1 MKKKVALGA
10 AVVTFFLALLIT
22 LYPLI
27 STAYNRQHQS
37 QIHLQHLEQVEQAD
51 NQALEAAWELAEAY
65 NAALVPGVQDLER
78 FTPEQLEAAAEGYKD
93 LLDIAGDGILCYV
106 TIPKLD
112 ACLPVY
118 HGTSDDVLEL
128 GLGHLLGTSLPIGGS
143 SSHSVLTGHSGL
155 ASQRLLSDLDQL
167 EPGDVFYIEVL
178 DKTLAY
184 EVDQMKTVLPYETE
198 DLQIIPGQD
207 YCTLVTCTPFG
218 VNTHR
223 LLVRGTRI
231 PCEEAE
237 EIAAETVPEE
247 HPVSTWEQE
256 YWKGLSIGLG
266 AVALTGLAA
275 LGFWTYRRCRRE
287 SS

>member
-1 MKKKVALGA
+1 MKKKLALGA
-10 AVVTFFLALLIT
+10 AAVTFFLALLIT

-37 QIHLQHLEQVEQAD
+37 QIHLQHQEQVEQAD

-78 FTPEQLEAAAEGYKD
+78 FTPEQLETAAEGYKD
-93 LLDIAGDGILCYV
+93 LLDIAGDGIMCYV

-118 HGTSDDVLEL
+118 HGTSDAVLEL

-143 SSHSVLTGHSGL
+143 SSHSALTGHSGL

-184 EVDQMKTVLPYETE
+184 HVDQVKTVLPHETE

-231 PCEEAE
+231 PYEEASPG
-237 EIAAETVPEE
+237 AETTPTE
-247 HPVSTWEQE
+247 PVTSTWEQE
-256 YWKGLSIGLG
+256 YRNGILIGLG
-266 AVALTGLAA
+266 IVGLLAIITA
-275 LGFWTYRRCRRE
+275 FIWRIWRCKHE
-287 SS
+287 KS

>member
-37 QIHLQHLEQVEQAD
+37 QIHLQNQEQVEQAAD
-51 NQALEAAWELAEAY
+51 QALEAAWELAEAY
-65 NAALVPGVQDLER
+65 NAALVPGVQNLER

-118 HGTSDDVLEL
+118 HGTSDTVLEL

-184 EVDQMKTVLPYETE
+184 EVDQVKTVLPHETE

-231 PCEEAE
+231 PYEEA
-237 EIAAETVPEE
+237 APDAETAPTE
-247 HPVSTWEQE
+247 PVTSTWEQE
-256 YWKGLSIGLG
+256 YRNGILMGLG
-266 AVALTGLAA
+266 IVGLLAIITVII
-275 LGFWTYRRCRRE
+275 WRIWRCCKFE
-287 SS
+287 KS

>member
-1 MKKKVALGA
+1 MKKKLALGA

-37 QIHLQHLEQVEQAD
+37 QIHLQHQEQVDAAD
-51 NQALEAAWELAEAY
+51 DEALEAAWELAEAY

-78 FTPEQLEAAAEGYKD
+78 FTPEQLKAAAKGYKD

-106 TIPKLD
+106 TIPKLKT
-112 ACLPVY
+112 CLPVY
-118 HGTSDDVLEL
+118 HGTSDAVLEL

-143 SSHSVLTGHSGL
+143 SSHSVITGHSGL

-184 EVDQMKTVLPYETE
+184 EVDQIKTVLPYETE

-207 YCTLVTCTPFG
+207 YFTLVTCTPFG

-231 PCEEAE
+231 PYEEASPD
-237 EIAAETVPEE
+237 AETAPTE
-247 HPVSTWEQE
+247 PVTSTWEQE
-256 YWKGLSIGLG
+256 YRNGILIGMGIVGL
-266 AVALTGLAA
+266 LAIIMVII
-275 LGFWTYRRCRRE
+275 WRIWRCNHE
-287 SS
+287 KS

>member
-1 MKKKVALGA
+1 MKKKLALGA

-37 QIHLQHLEQVEQAD
+37 QIHLQHQEQVDAAD
-51 NQALEAAWELAEAY
+51 DEALEAAWELAEAY

-78 FTPEQLEAAAEGYKD
+78 FTPEQLKAAAKGYKD

-106 TIPKLD
+106 TIPKLKT
-112 ACLPVY
+112 CLPVY
-118 HGTSDDVLEL
+118 HGTSDAVLEL
-128 GLGHLLGTSLPIGGS
+128 GLGHLLGTSLPIGGGS
-143 SSHSVLTGHSGL
+143 THSVLTGHSGL

-231 PCEEAE
+231 PYEEAE

-266 AVALTGLAA
+266 AVALMGLAA
-275 LGFWTYRRCRRE
+275 LGIWTYRRCRRE

>member
-1 MKKKVALGA
+1 MKKKLALSA

-37 QIHLQHLEQVEQAD
+37 QIHLQHQEQVEQAD

-184 EVDQMKTVLPYETE
+184 EVDQMKTVLPHETE

-231 PCEEAE
+231 PYEGASPD
-237 EIAAETVPEE
+237 AETTPTE
-247 HPVSTWEQE
+247 HVTSTWEQE
-256 YWKGLSIGLG
+256 YRNGILMGLG
-266 AVALTGLAA
+266 IVGLLAIITVII
-275 LGFWTYRRCRRE
+275 WRIWRCKFE
-287 SS
+287 TL

>member
-37 QIHLQHLEQVEQAD
+37 QIHLQPQEQVEQAD
-51 NQALEAAWELAEAY
+51 NQALQAAWELAEAY

-78 FTPEQLEAAAEGYKD
+78 FSQEQLEAAAKGYKD
-93 LLDIAGDGILCYV
+93 LLNIAGDGIVCYV
-106 TIPKLD
+106 TIPKLKT
-112 ACLPVY
+112 CLPVY
-118 HGTSDDVLEL
+118 HGTSDAVLEL

-143 SSHSVLTGHSGL
+143 SSHSVITGHSGL
-155 ASQRLLSDLDQL
+155 ASQQLLSDLDQL

-184 EVDQMKTVLPYETE
+184 EVDQMKTVLPHETE
-198 DLQIIPGQD
+198 DLRIIPGQD

-231 PCEEAE
+231 PYEEASPD
-237 EIAAETVPEE
+237 AETAPTE
-247 HPVSTWEQE
+247 PVTSTWEQE
-256 YWKGLSIGLG
+256 YRNGILIGLG
-266 AVALTGLAA
+266 IVGLLAIITVII
-275 LGFWTYRRCRRE
+275 WRIWRCKHE
-287 SS
+287 KS

>member
-1 MKKKVALGA
+1 MKKKLALSA

-37 QIHLQHLEQVEQAD
+37 QIHLQHQEQVEQAD

-128 GLGHLLGTSLPIGGS
+128 GLGHLL
-143 SSHSVLTGHSGL
+143 HSVLTGHSGL

-247 HPVSTWEQE
+247 HPVSTLAQE

-266 AVALTGLAA
+266 AVALMGLAA
-275 LGFWTYRRCRRE
+275 LGIWTYRRCRRE

>member
-1 MKKKVALGA
+1 MKQKVVLST
-10 AVVTFFLALLIT
+10 AVVTFFLDLLIP

-37 QIHLQHLEQVEQAD
+37 QIHFQHQEQVEQAD

-118 HGTSDDVLEL
+118 HGTSDTVLEL

-143 SSHSVLTGHSGL
+143 SSHSVITGHSGL

-184 EVDQMKTVLPYETE
+184 EVDQIKTVLPYETE

-207 YCTLVTCTPFG
+207 YGTLVTCTPFG
-218 VNTHR
+218 VKPPR

-231 PCEEAE
+231 PYEEASPG
-237 EIAAETVPEE
+237 AETAPTE
-247 HPVSTWEQE
+247 PVTSTWEQE
-256 YWKGLSIGLG
+256 YRNGILIGMGIVGL
-266 AVALTGLAA
+266 LAIIMVII
-275 LGFWTYRRCRRE
+275 WRIWRCNHE
-287 SS
+287 KS

>member
-1 MKKKVALGA
+1 MKKKVALSA

-37 QIHLQHLEQVEQAD
+37 QIHLQHQEQVEQAD

-78 FTPEQLEAAAEGYKD
+78 FTPEQLEAAAEGYND

-112 ACLPVY
+112 VCLPVY
-118 HGTSDDVLEL
+118 HGTSDAVLEL

-143 SSHSVLTGHSGL
+143 SSHSVITGHSGL
-155 ASQRLLSDLDQL
+155 ASQQLLSDLDQL

-231 PCEEAE
+231 PYEEAAPDAGTAPTE
-237 EIAAETVPEE
+237 
-247 HPVSTWEQE
+247 PVTSTWEQE
-256 YWKGLSIGLG
+256 YRNGILIGLG
-266 AVALTGLAA
+266 IVGLLAIITVII
-275 LGFWTYRRCRRE
+275 WRIWRCCKHE
-287 SS
+287 KS

>member
-1 MKKKVALGA
+1 MKKKLALGA

-37 QIHLQHLEQVEQAD
+37 QIHLQHQEQVDAAD
-51 NQALEAAWELAEAY
+51 DEALEAAWELAEAY

-78 FTPEQLEAAAEGYKD
+78 FTPEQLKAAAKGYKD

-106 TIPKLD
+106 TIPKLKT
-112 ACLPVY
+112 CLPVY
-118 HGTSDDVLEL
+118 HGTSDAVLEL
-128 GLGHLLGTSLPIGGS
+128 GLGHLLGTSLPIGGGS
-143 SSHSVLTGHSGL
+143 THSVLTGHSGL

-231 PCEEAE
+231 PYEEAV

-247 HPVSTWEQE
+247 HSVSTWEQE

-266 AVALTGLAA
+266 AVALMGLAA

>member
-1 MKKKVALGA
+1 MKKKLALGA

-27 STAYNRQHQS
+27 STTYNRQHQS
-37 QIHLQHLEQVEQAD
+37 QIHLQHQEQVEQAD

-118 HGTSDDVLEL
+118 HGTSDAVLEL

-184 EVDQMKTVLPYETE
+184 EVDQMKTVLPHETE

-231 PCEEAE
+231 PYEESPPD
-237 EIAAETVPEE
+237 AETAPTE
-247 HPVSTWEQE
+247 PVTSTWEQE
-256 YWKGLSIGLG
+256 YRNGILMGLG
-266 AVALTGLAA
+266 IVGLLAIITVII
-275 LGFWTYRRCRRE
+275 WRIWRRKHE
-287 SS
+287 KS

>member
-37 QIHLQHLEQVEQAD
+37 RIHFQHQEQVEQAD

-93 LLDIAGDGILCYV
+93 LLDIAGDGIMCYI

-112 ACLPVY
+112 VCLPVY
-118 HGTSDDVLEL
+118 HGTSDAVLEL
-128 GLGHLLGTSLPIGGS
+128 GLGHLLGTSLPIGGGS
-143 SSHSVLTGHSGL
+143 TQSVITGHSGL
-155 ASQRLLSDLDQL
+155 ASQRLLSELDQL

-178 DKTLAY
+178 DKTLDL
-184 EVDQMKTVLPYETE
+184 VGDQV
-198 DLQIIPGQD
+198 
-207 YCTLVTCTPFG
+207 
-218 VNTHR
+218 
-223 LLVRGTRI
+223 
-231 PCEEAE
+231 
-237 EIAAETVPEE
+237 
-247 HPVSTWEQE
+247 
-256 YWKGLSIGLG
+256 
-266 AVALTGLAA
+266 
-275 LGFWTYRRCRRE
+275 
-287 SS
+287 

>member
-37 QIHLQHLEQVEQAD
+37 QIHFQHKEQLEQAD
-51 NQALEAAWELAEAY
+51 DQALEAAWELAGAY

-118 HGTSDDVLEL
+118 HGTSDTVLEL

-143 SSHSVLTGHSGL
+143 SSHSVITGHSGL

-184 EVDQMKTVLPYETE
+184 EVDQIKTVLPYETE

-231 PCEEAE
+231 PYEEASPD
-237 EIAAETVPEE
+237 AETAPTE
-247 HPVSTWEQE
+247 PVTSTWEQE
-256 YWKGLSIGLG
+256 YRNGILIGLSIVGL
-266 AVALTGLAA
+266 LAIITVII
-275 LGFWTYRRCRRE
+275 WRIWRCNHE
-287 SS
+287 KS

>member
-1 MKKKVALGA
+1 MKKKVVLST

-37 QIHLQHLEQVEQAD
+37 QIHLQHQEQVEQAD

-78 FTPEQLEAAAEGYKD
+78 FTPEQLEAAAEGYND

-112 ACLPVY
+112 VCLPVY
-118 HGTSDDVLEL
+118 HGTSDAVLEL

-143 SSHSVLTGHSGL
+143 SSHSVITGHSGL

-184 EVDQMKTVLPYETE
+184 EVDQIKTVLPHDTTYLAIEPE
-198 DLQIIPGQD
+198 RDL
-207 YCTLVTCTPFG
+207 CTLVTCTPFG

-231 PCEEAE
+231 PHEEASPD
-237 EIAAETVPEE
+237 AETAPTE
-247 HPVSTWEQE
+247 PVTSTWEQE
-256 YWKGLSIGLG
+256 YRNGILMGLG
-266 AVALTGLAA
+266 IVGLLAIITVII
-275 LGFWTYRRCRRE
+275 WRIWRCKRE
-287 SS
+287 KA

>member
-27 STAYNRQHQS
+27 STTYNRQHQS
-37 QIHLQHLEQVEQAD
+37 QIHLQHQEQVEQAD

-78 FTPEQLEAAAEGYKD
+78 FTPEQLEAAAEGYND
-93 LLDIAGDGILCYV
+93 LLDIAGDGIMCYV

-112 ACLPVY
+112 VCLPVY
-118 HGTSDDVLEL
+118 HGTSDAVLEL
-128 GLGHLLGTSLPIGGS
+128 GLGHLLGTSLPIGGN

-155 ASQRLLSDLDQL
+155 ASQQLLSDLDQL
-167 EPGDVFYIEVL
+167 ESGDVFYIEVL

-184 EVDQMKTVLPYETE
+184 KVDQVKTVLPHETE

-231 PCEEAE
+231 PYEEASPD
-237 EIAAETVPEE
+237 AETAPTE
-247 HPVSTWEQE
+247 PVTSTWEQE
-256 YWKGLSIGLG
+256 YRNGILMGLG
-266 AVALTGLAA
+266 IVGLMAIITVII
-275 LGFWTYRRCRRE
+275 WRIWRRKHE
-287 SS
+287 KS

>member
-22 LYPLI
+22 LYPLV
-27 STAYNRQHQS
+27 STTYNQQHQS
-37 QIHLQHLEQVEQAD
+37 QIHLQHQEQVDAAD
-51 NQALEAAWELAEAY
+51 DGTLEAAWELAEAY

-78 FTPEQLEAAAEGYKD
+78 FTPEQLEAAAEGYND
-93 LLDIAGDGILCYV
+93 LLDIAGDGIMCYV

-112 ACLPVY
+112 VCLPVY
-118 HGTSDDVLEL
+118 HGTSDAVLEL

-143 SSHSVLTGHSGL
+143 SSHSVITGHSGL

-184 EVDQMKTVLPYETE
+184 EVDQIKTVLPYETE

-231 PCEEAE
+231 PYEEASPD
-237 EIAAETVPEE
+237 AETAPTE
-247 HPVSTWEQE
+247 PVTSTWEQE
-256 YWKGLSIGLG
+256 YRNGILMGLG
-266 AVALTGLAA
+266 IVGLLAIITVII
-275 LGFWTYRRCRRE
+275 WRCKRE
-287 SS
+287 KA

>member
-22 LYPLI
+22 LYPLV
-27 STAYNRQHQS
+27 STTYNQQHQS
-37 QIHLQHLEQVEQAD
+37 QIHLQHQEQVEQAAD
-51 NQALEAAWELAEAY
+51 QALEAAWELAGAY

-118 HGTSDDVLEL
+118 HGTSDAVLEL
-128 GLGHLLGTSLPIGGS
+128 GLGHLLGTSLPIGGGS
-143 SSHSVLTGHSGL
+143 THSVLTGHSGL

-231 PCEEAE
+231 PYEEASPD
-237 EIAAETVPEE
+237 AETAPTE
-247 HPVSTWEQE
+247 PVTSTWEQE
-256 YWKGLSIGLG
+256 YRNGILIGMGIVGL
-266 AVALTGLAA
+266 LAIITVII
-275 LGFWTYRRCRRE
+275 WRIWRCNHE
-287 SS
+287 KS

>member
-27 STAYNRQHQS
+27 STTYNRQHQS
-37 QIHLQHLEQVEQAD
+37 QIHLQHQEQVEQAD

-65 NAALVPGVQDLER
+65 NATLVPGVQDLER

-93 LLDIAGDGILCYV
+93 LLDIAGDGIMCYV

-118 HGTSDDVLEL
+118 HGTSDAVLEL

-167 EPGDVFYIEVL
+167 KPGDVFYIEVL

-184 EVDQMKTVLPYETE
+184 EVDQVKTVLPHETE

-231 PCEEAE
+231 PYEEASPD
-237 EIAAETVPEE
+237 AETAPTE
-247 HPVSTWEQE
+247 PVTSTWEQE
-256 YWKGLSIGLG
+256 YRNGILMGLG
-266 AVALTGLAA
+266 IVGLLAIITVII
-275 LGFWTYRRCRRE
+275 WRIWRCKHE
-287 SS
+287 KS

>member
-1 MKKKVALGA
+1 MKKKLALDA

-37 QIHLQHLEQVEQAD
+37 QIHFQHKEQLEQAD
-51 NQALEAAWELAEAY
+51 DQALEAAWELAGAY

-184 EVDQMKTVLPYETE
+184 EVDQMKTVLPHETE

-231 PCEEAE
+231 PYEETSPD
-237 EIAAETVPEE
+237 AETAPTE
-247 HPVSTWEQE
+247 PVTSTWEQE
-256 YWKGLSIGLG
+256 YRNGILIGLSIVGL
-266 AVALTGLAA
+266 LAIITVII
-275 LGFWTYRRCRRE
+275 WRIWRCNHE
-287 SS
+287 KS

>member
-1 MKKKVALGA
+1 MKKKLALGA

-37 QIHLQHLEQVEQAD
+37 QIHLQHQEQVDAAD
-51 NQALEAAWELAEAY
+51 DEALEAAWELAEAY

-78 FTPEQLEAAAEGYKD
+78 FTPEQLKAAAKGYKD

-106 TIPKLD
+106 TIPKLKT
-112 ACLPVY
+112 CLPVY
-118 HGTSDDVLEL
+118 HGTSDAVLEL
-128 GLGHLLGTSLPIGGS
+128 GLGHLLGTSLPIGGGS
-143 SSHSVLTGHSGL
+143 THSVLTGHSGL

-231 PCEEAE
+231 PYEEAV

-266 AVALTGLAA
+266 AVALMGLAA

>member
-1 MKKKVALGA
+1 M
-10 AVVTFFLALLIT
+10 
-22 LYPLI
+22 
-27 STAYNRQHQS
+27 
-37 QIHLQHLEQVEQAD
+37 
-51 NQALEAAWELAEAY
+51 
-65 NAALVPGVQDLER
+65 
-78 FTPEQLEAAAEGYKD
+78 
-93 LLDIAGDGILCYV
+93 
-106 TIPKLD
+106 
-112 ACLPVY
+112 
-118 HGTSDDVLEL
+118 LEL

-184 EVDQMKTVLPYETE
+184 EVDQVKTVLPHETE

-231 PCEEAE
+231 PYEGASPD
-237 EIAAETVPEE
+237 AETTPTE
-247 HPVSTWEQE
+247 HVTSTWEQE
-256 YWKGLSIGLG
+256 YRNGILMGLG
-266 AVALTGLAA
+266 IVGLLAIITVII
-275 LGFWTYRRCRRE
+275 WRIWRCKFE
-287 SS
+287 TL

>member
-22 LYPLI
+22 LYPLV
-27 STAYNRQHQS
+27 STTYNQQHQS
-37 QIHLQHLEQVEQAD
+37 QIHLQHQEQVDAAD
-51 NQALEAAWELAEAY
+51 DGTLEAAWELAEAY

-118 HGTSDDVLEL
+118 HGTSDAVLEL

-184 EVDQMKTVLPYETE
+184 EVDQMKTVLPHETE

-231 PCEEAE
+231 PYEEASPD
-237 EIAAETVPEE
+237 AETAPTE
-247 HPVSTWEQE
+247 PVTSTWEQE
-256 YWKGLSIGLG
+256 YRNGILIGLG
-266 AVALTGLAA
+266 IVGLLAIITA
-275 LGFWTYRRCRRE
+275 FIWRIWRCKFE
-287 SS
+287 TL

>member
-22 LYPLI
+22 LYPLV
-27 STAYNRQHQS
+27 STTYNQQHQS
-37 QIHLQHLEQVEQAD
+37 QIHLQHQEQVDAAD
-51 NQALEAAWELAEAY
+51 DGTLEAAWELAEAY

-78 FTPEQLEAAAEGYKD
+78 FTPEQLEAAAEGYND
-93 LLDIAGDGILCYV
+93 LLDIAGDGIMCYV

-112 ACLPVY
+112 VCLPVY
-118 HGTSDDVLEL
+118 HGTSDTVLEL

-143 SSHSVLTGHSGL
+143 SSHSVITGHSGL

-231 PCEEAE
+231 PYEEASPD
-237 EIAAETVPEE
+237 AETAPTE
-247 HPVSTWEQE
+247 PVTSTWEQE
-256 YWKGLSIGLG
+256 YRNGILIGMGIVGL
-266 AVALTGLAA
+266 LAIIMVII
-275 LGFWTYRRCRRE
+275 WRIWRCE
-287 SS
+287 HEKA

>member
-1 MKKKVALGA
+1 MKKKVVLGA

-37 QIHLQHLEQVEQAD
+37 QIHLQHQEQVEQAD

-93 LLDIAGDGILCYV
+93 LLDIAGDGIMCYV

-118 HGTSDDVLEL
+118 HGTSDAVLEL

-167 EPGDVFYIEVL
+167 DPGDVFYIEVL

-231 PCEEAE
+231 PYEGASPD
-237 EIAAETVPEE
+237 AETTPTE
-247 HPVSTWEQE
+247 HVTSTWEQE
-256 YWKGLSIGLG
+256 YRNGILMGLG
-266 AVALTGLAA
+266 IVGLLAIITVII
-275 LGFWTYRRCRRE
+275 WRIWRCKFE
-287 SS
+287 TL

>member
-1 MKKKVALGA
+1 MKKKVVLST

-22 LYPLI
+22 LHPLI

-37 QIHLQHLEQVEQAD
+37 QIHLQHQEQVEQAD
-51 NQALEAAWELAEAY
+51 DQALEAAWKLAEAY

-78 FTPEQLEAAAEGYKD
+78 FTPEQLEAAAEGYND
-93 LLDIAGDGILCYV
+93 LLDIARDGILCYV

-112 ACLPVY
+112 VCLPVY
-118 HGTSDDVLEL
+118 HGTSDAVLEL

-223 LLVRGTRI
+223 LLVRGIRI
-231 PCEEAE
+231 PYEEASPD
-237 EIAAETVPEE
+237 AETAPTE
-247 HPVSTWEQE
+247 PVTSTWEQE
-256 YWKGLSIGLG
+256 YRNGILMGLSIVGL
-266 AVALTGLAA
+266 LAIITVII
-275 LGFWTYRRCRRE
+275 WRCKRE
-287 SS
+287 KA

>member
-1 MKKKVALGA
+1 MKNKLALSA

-37 QIHLQHLEQVEQAD
+37 QIHLQHQEQVDAAD
-51 NQALEAAWELAEAY
+51 DEALEAAWELAEAY

-112 ACLPVY
+112 ACLPVH
-118 HGTSDDVLEL
+118 HGTSDAVLEL

-231 PCEEAE
+231 PYEEASPD
-237 EIAAETVPEE
+237 AETAPTE
-247 HPVSTWEQE
+247 PVTSTWEQE
-256 YWKGLSIGLG
+256 YRNGILIGLG
-266 AVALTGLAA
+266 IVGLLAIITVII
-275 LGFWTYRRCRRE
+275 WRIWRCNHE
-287 SS
+287 KS

>member
-1 MKKKVALGA
+1 MKKKLALSA

-37 QIHLQHLEQVEQAD
+37 QIHFQHQEQVEQAAD
-51 NQALEAAWELAEAY
+51 QALEAAWELAE
-65 NAALVPGVQDLER
+65 VQNLER

-143 SSHSVLTGHSGL
+143 SSHSVITGHSGL

-184 EVDQMKTVLPYETE
+184 EVDQVKTVLPHETE

-266 AVALTGLAA
+266 AVALTGLTA

>member
-27 STAYNRQHQS
+27 STTYNRQHQS
-37 QIHLQHLEQVEQAD
+37 RIHFQHQEQVEQAD
-51 NQALEAAWELAEAY
+51 NQALEAAWELAETY

-93 LLDIAGDGILCYV
+93 LLDIAGDGIMCYV

-118 HGTSDDVLEL
+118 HGTSDTVLEL
-128 GLGHLLGTSLPIGGS
+128 GLGHLLGTSLPIGGN
-143 SSHSVLTGHSGL
+143 SSHSVITGHSGL
-155 ASQRLLSDLDQL
+155 ASQQLLSDLDQL
-167 EPGDVFYIEVL
+167 ESGDVFYIEVL

-184 EVDQMKTVLPYETE
+184 KVDQVKTVLPHETE

-231 PCEEAE
+231 PYEEASPD
-237 EIAAETVPEE
+237 AETAPTE
-247 HPVSTWEQE
+247 PVTSTWEQE
-256 YWKGLSIGLG
+256 YRNGILMGLG
-266 AVALTGLAA
+266 IVGLLAIITVII
-275 LGFWTYRRCRRE
+275 WRIWRCKHE
-287 SS
+287 KS

>member
-37 QIHLQHLEQVEQAD
+37 QIHLQHQEQVEQAD

-78 FTPEQLEAAAEGYKD
+78 FTPEQLEAAAEGYND
-93 LLDIAGDGILCYV
+93 LLDIAGDGIMCYV

-112 ACLPVY
+112 VCLPVY
-118 HGTSDDVLEL
+118 HGTSDAVLEL

-231 PCEEAE
+231 PYEEASPD
-237 EIAAETVPEE
+237 AETAPTE
-247 HPVSTWEQE
+247 PVTSTWEQE
-256 YWKGLSIGLG
+256 YRNGILIGLG
-266 AVALTGLAA
+266 IVGLLAIITVII
-275 LGFWTYRRCRRE
+275 WRIWRCCKHE
-287 SS
+287 KA

>member
-1 MKKKVALGA
+1 MKNKLALGA
-10 AVVTFFLALLIT
+10 AVVTFFLALFIT

-27 STAYNRQHQS
+27 STAYNRPHQS
-37 QIHLQHLEQVEQAD
+37 QIHLQHQEQVEQAD

-78 FTPEQLEAAAEGYKD
+78 FTPEQLETAAVGYKD
-93 LLDIAGDGILCYV
+93 LLDIAGDDIMCYV

-118 HGTSDDVLEL
+118 HGTSDTVLEL

-143 SSHSVLTGHSGL
+143 SSHSVITGHSGL

-167 EPGDVFYIEVL
+167 KPGDVFYIEVL

-231 PCEEAE
+231 PYEEAV

-266 AVALTGLAA
+266 AVALMGLAA

>member
-22 LYPLI
+22 LYPLF

-37 QIHLQHLEQVEQAD
+37 QIHLQHQEQLKQAD

-65 NAALVPGVQDLER
+65 NATLVPGVQDLER

-93 LLDIAGDGILCYV
+93 LLNIAGDGILCYV

-118 HGTSDDVLEL
+118 HGTSDAVLEL

-143 SSHSVLTGHSGL
+143 SSHSVITGHSGL

-184 EVDQMKTVLPYETE
+184 GVDQIKTVLPHDTTYLAIEPE
-198 DLQIIPGQD
+198 RDL
-207 YCTLVTCTPFG
+207 CTLVTCTPFG

-231 PCEEAE
+231 PYEEASPD
-237 EIAAETVPEE
+237 AETAPTE
-247 HPVSTWEQE
+247 PVTSTWEQE
-256 YWKGLSIGLG
+256 YRNGILIGLG
-266 AVALTGLAA
+266 IVGLLAIITVII
-275 LGFWTYRRCRRE
+275 WRIWRCKHE
-287 SS
+287 KS